1 MSINI
6 LGILIDFGLV
16 VLIWIVQL
24 IIYPSFTFYNH
35 KNLVIWHKKYT
46 RLIAYIVGPLMVGQL
61 ALSIYHCITETE
73 PYQLLKLILIIFVW
87 VITMLQFVPLHNRIT
102 NNQFDHQ
109 VLLSLVQKNWSRTTL
124 WTVILFIE
132 CLFI

>member
-1 MSINI
+1 MSIKI

-35 KNLVIWHKKYT
+35 KNLVLWHKKYT
-46 RLIAYIVGPLMVGQL
+46 RLIGFIVGPLMIGQL
-61 ALSIYHCITETE
+61 GIAIYQCIIETQ
-73 PYQLLKLILIIFVW
+73 PYQLIKLFFIIIIW

-102 NNQFDHQ
+102 NKDFDHK
-109 VLLSLVQKNWSRTTL
+109 VLISLNKKNWSRTIL
-124 WTVILFIE
+124 WTLIFLLECIFI
-132 CLFI
+132 